1 MTSPGPLQAHANQ
14 NLHGLSDTESTPIS
28 DLGEKVGNLYQP
40 RGGGSFAIPTVG
52 QHFPKTS
59 STLL

>member
-1 MTSPGPLQAHANQ
+1 MVVVMILIIRIIVIMVIVLMETVHLWF
-14 NLHGLSDTESTPIS
+14 
-28 DLGEKVGNLYQP
+28 GEKVGNLYQP
-40 RGGGSFAIPTVG
+40 RGGGSFAIPTVV